1 VGIIVEEGR
10 DAKEAKM
17 TEGNLVSKRTTR
29 VYVEDHHIVENC
41 TAGQMTYES
50 QRRQRSLSTEKDVE
64 KEKEG
69 QGRWSSAS
77 SVDQRDT
84 PPDIATEFD
93 GIGMVPYGVED
104 HGKEGIAR
112 HIAIPLDFISNILYS
127 FQEAPGIQGGQSQGR
142 RRRQAR

>member
-1 VGIIVEEGR
+1 
-10 DAKEAKM
+10 M

-29 VYVEDHHIVENC
+29 VYVEDHHIVEHS

-50 QRRQRSLSTEKDVE
+50 QRQRSHSTEKDVE

-77 SVDQRDT
+77 SVRDSPSDT
-84 PPDIATEFD
+84 ATEFD

-104 HGKEGIAR
+104 HGKEGRANLICGTVVLDHRLRLA
-112 HIAIPLDFISNILYS
+112 HSELVPLRYLLNFMSDTLSSI
-127 FQEAPGIQGGQSQGR
+127 QEAPGSQKIQG
-142 RRRQAR
+142 